1 MTCNNL
7 GAGVGNVFVF
17 LGERIFDGKQGFQ
30 GEATNPGFFFT
41 IVLKV
46 SGRGNEPWLLVFHR
60 AKRNK
65 AATVSSTRYL

>member
-46 SGRGNEPWLLVFHR
+46 
-60 AKRNK
+60 
-65 AATVSSTRYL
+65 